1 MSTQPPQ
8 SAERS
13 AWPAQAERLSKA
25 FYEWVRRPRV
35 TLCLAGIL
43 LAFGGLLMTNSVWT
57 LPLVIVGAVMVVVAW
72 VGHRL
77 EGRVAVEWGRSGTE
91 LAIRA
96 TVKPARHVPATAIGG
111 SDTQQLAPAPPT
123 EDRHDEVIEGE
134 AHTVEV
140 DMAELKALIAAAQT
154 PYGDRAKAET
164 PVQDIRIR
172 RVGENGARSA
182 EAP

>member
-1 MSTQPPQ
+1 MSPQPPQ
-8 SAERS
+8 PTERS
-13 AWPAQAERLSKA
+13 AWPGQAERLSKA

-57 LPLVIVGAVMVVVAW
+57 LPLVIIGAVMVVVAW

-77 EGRVAVEWGRSGTE
+77 EGRVAVEWGQSGTE

-96 TVKPARHVPATAIGG
+96 TVKPARHVPNTAIAA
-111 SDTQQLAPAPPT
+111 SDTPQPALPT
-123 EDRHDEVIEGE
+123 GDQHDEVIEGE

-140 DMAELKALIAAAQT
+140 DLAQLKALIAAAQT
-154 PYGDRAKAET
+154 TDGNGAQAGA

-172 RVGENGARSA
+172 RVGENGTRSA
-182 EAP
+182 EAL

>member
-1 MSTQPPQ
+1 MSPQPPQ
-8 SAERS
+8 PTERS
-13 AWPAQAERLSKA
+13 AWPGQVERLGKP

-35 TLCLAGIL
+35 TLCLVGIL

-57 LPLVIVGAVMVVVAW
+57 LPLVIIGAVMVVVAW

-96 TVKPARHVPATAIGG
+96 TVKPARHVSGTAIAT
-111 SDTQQLAPAPPT
+111 SDTQQPAPAPAT
-123 EDRHDEVIEGE
+123 GDQHDEVIEGE

-140 DMAELKALIAAAQT
+140 DLAELKALIAAAQT
-154 PYGDRAKAET
+154 TDGNGAKAGA
-164 PVQDIRIR
+164 PVEEIRIR
-172 RVGENGARSA
+172 SVGENGTRSA
-182 EAP
+182 EAL